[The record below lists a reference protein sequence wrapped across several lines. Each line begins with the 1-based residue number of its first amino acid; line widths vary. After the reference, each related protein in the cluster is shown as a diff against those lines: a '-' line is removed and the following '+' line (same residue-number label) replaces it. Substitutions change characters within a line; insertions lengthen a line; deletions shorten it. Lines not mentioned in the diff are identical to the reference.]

1 MAAFWSAPPPAR
13 SFNDDKATMIV
24 CWWCTAFAVTII
36 LFRVAGRYI
45 RTEKLFPEDII
56 AFLCIVPILARMA
69 FIHVVLLWG
78 TNNVVT
84 DGLTQQD
91 ISHREIGSRLVLGSR
106 IIYAASLWML
116 KLSIAEFLK
125 RLTQNIWRS
134 THELVL
140 RLMYYYLAAT
150 MVAVVI
156 ADLAECQPVTHY
168 WQVVPDPGPQC
179 RQGYAQLITMAVAN
193 VTTDLLLVIFPI
205 PLIFN
210 SHMPLP
216 RKFQL
221 TILFGLSLIPI
232 GITLCRVPSVIRH
245 QGAQHYRSIWA
256 SIEILFATAVANA
269 LVIGSFVRDK
279 GVKKHKYKLGSAGS
293 MERTISSG
301 RGRGYGPGAVAFKH
315 WGSDEE
321 LVRGLGIG
329 VDADL
334 RPDSGASIARPA
346 PVAEPGGGVDRNWRF
361 PSQRRSDESDVET
374 VADYNP
380 RHVPSTRHD
389 DNFFDVGGLLGPESP
404 PPANKRPRPSRRGS
418 LAGPALSRR
427 GSTMAVQRRRSA
439 SPFDSFPAPVSG
451 PLDDSANTGG
461 AAVFLQDVGGLMANA
476 PMPQAA
482 LARRA
487 SEGGLLRGWSMRGK
501 KEEKGAVEMQSLGG
515 REGGRRTPVLGVQ
528 MPSMPQSPQSVAS
541 NNNNNSHNAETGR
554 GRRRREEEGMEL
566 NDVGGLLR

>member
-1 MAAFWSAPPPAR
+1 M
-13 SFNDDKATMIV
+13 
-24 CWWCTAFAVTII
+24 
-36 LFRVAGRYI
+36 
-45 RTEKLFPEDII
+45 
-56 AFLCIVPILARMA
+56 
-69 FIHVVLLWG
+69 
-78 TNNVVT
+78 
-84 DGLTQQD
+84 
-91 ISHREIGSRLVLGSR
+91 GSRLVLGSR
-106 IIYAASLWML
+106 IFYAASLWML

-134 THELVL
+134 THELIL
-140 RLMYYYLAAT
+140 RLMYYYLGAT
-150 MVAVVI
+150 MIAIVI
-156 ADLAECQPVTHY
+156 ADLAECHPVTHY

-216 RKFQL
+216 RKVML
-221 TILFGLSLIPI
+221 TMLFGLSLIPI
-232 GITLCRVPSVIRH
+232 GITLCRVPNIIRH
-245 QGAQHYRSIWA
+245 QGAQHYRSLWA

-293 MERTISSG
+293 MDRTLSSR

-361 PSQRRSDESDVET
+361 PSQRRSDISDVET
-374 VADYNP
+374 VGDYDP
-380 RHVPSTRHD
+380 RHVPSTRQD

-404 PPANKRPRPSRRGS
+404 PPADKRARPRPSRRGS
-418 LAGPALSRR
+418 VANPTPSRR
-427 GSTMAVQRRRSA
+427 GSTMAQRRRSA

-461 AAVFLQDVGGLMANA
+461 AAVFLQDVGGLMENA
-476 PMPQAA
+476 PSEQTTTQGM
-482 LARRA
+482 LVRRG
-487 SEGGLLRGWSMRGK
+487 SEGGMLRGWSFRGR

-515 REGGRRTPVLGVQ
+515 RESGRRTPVLGVQ
-528 MPSMPQSPQSVAS
+528 MPSMPQSPQSGAS
-541 NNNNNSHNAETGR
+541 NSNGNGHSTETGR
-554 GRRRREEEGMEL
+554 GRRRKGEEGMEL